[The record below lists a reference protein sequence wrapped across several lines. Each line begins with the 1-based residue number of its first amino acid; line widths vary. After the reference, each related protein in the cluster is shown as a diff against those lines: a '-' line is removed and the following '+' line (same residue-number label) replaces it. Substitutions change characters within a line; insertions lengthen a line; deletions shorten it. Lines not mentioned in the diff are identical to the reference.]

1 MSPGGRAADEVKLKT
16 NCNPLILAIPATCDF
31 CASTLM
37 FIALTM
43 VDASIYQMM
52 RGIIVVITAL
62 FALIFLG
69 KKQYRHHWAGIFL
82 IIAGVAE
89 VGYVAIAIEGSS
101 QGGSSPVTGI
111 ILLMISQCFAGTM
124 FVIEEKLLASY
135 YLDPFKIVGTEGM
148 WGSLYYLF
156 ALPIMQLI
164 KCGGADDDSS
174 FGQLCSFGYLENS
187 SYAFA
192 QMAEKPTIIL
202 LSVGVMASIACFNVC
217 GITTTKYA
225 SAAQRSTIDTSRTVV
240 IWIASVALG
249 LEEFYWQSI
258 IGFVLLVFG
267 TLLYNEIIVLPVMGF
282 DENTKEALA
291 KREGGSGQDATN
303 ANYMA
308 VSPGKGH
315 QSYSRNSRNLQA

>member
-1 MSPGGRAADEVKLKT
+1 
-16 NCNPLILAIPATCDF
+16 
-31 CASTLM
+31 
-37 FIALTM
+37 
-43 VDASIYQMM
+43 MM

-69 KKQYRHHWAGIFL
+69 KKQYRHHWTGIIL

-89 VGYVAIAIEGSS
+89 VGWVAITIEDSS
-101 QGGSSPVTGI
+101 KSGSSPVTGI
-111 ILLMISQCFAGTM
+111 ILLMLSQCFAGTM
-124 FVIEEKLLASY
+124 FVVEEKLLSSY

-164 KCGGADDDSS
+164 KCGGPGDDSS
-174 FGQLCSFGYLENS
+174 LGQLCSFGYLENS

-192 QMAEKPTIIL
+192 QMAEKPSLIF
-202 LSVGVMASIACFNVC
+202 LSLGVMVSIACFNVC

-240 IWIASVALG
+240 IWIMSIALG

-267 TLLYNEIIVLPVMGF
+267 TLLYNEIIILPFMGF
-282 DENTKEALA
+282 DENTKEKIAA
-291 KREGGSGQDATN
+291 REGGNGARAKD

-315 QSYSRNSRNLQA
+315 QSYSRNSRNLQAQEKNHYKNVDGDDKDYQMDLGTGDIPSESN